1 MMLSLNERNIRY
13 VESLDV
19 VPRRGANTAIV
30 QLLDLLSPVLKRLN
44 LHAEV
49 RSSHRRL
56 GIKDHEKLSFKL
68 LDFGILG
75 TTFSALTHLTLDHV
89 LDYYDLLPLIC
100 NIATNLETVD
110 ITFAETARTE
120 WITAPHSRDVP
131 DKPTYQRPT
140 GIRKLRILP
149 IMPDGYEAGP
159 ILCELLKYCPRLEFL
174 SVEIADFDETLV
186 EQIQETLKDHA
197 MLQELRLWVI
207 STHIFCEERRNR
219 CGPDT
224 FKAVETCVLWV
235 NDVLAGG
242 RTPVRDIHVRSHAV
256 TDGSSVYRYLICPI
270 SESFIS
276 WRIAKPN
283 G

>member
-1 MMLSLNERNIRY
+1 LSSTAEPAIWRDIKLLLAPSYGTQPLVTPCTETDDPERYYKWVIDVSKEAEKQRGLALKKRINSMMLSLNERNIRY

-131 DKPTYQRPT
+131 D
-140 GIRKLRILP
+140 
-149 IMPDGYEAGP
+149 
-159 ILCELLKYCPRLEFL
+159 
-174 SVEIADFDETLV
+174 
-186 EQIQETLKDHA
+186 
-197 MLQELRLWVI
+197 
-207 STHIFCEERRNR
+207 
-219 CGPDT
+219 
-224 FKAVETCVLWV
+224 
-235 NDVLAGG
+235 
-242 RTPVRDIHVRSHAV
+242 
-256 TDGSSVYRYLICPI
+256 
-270 SESFIS
+270 
-276 WRIAKPN
+276 
-283 G
+283 